1 MIELF
6 PGLRSLRAFDAA
18 SRHLSFTR
26 AAADMRVTPAA
37 ISHQIKEIEDQLGV
51 SLFQRT
57 SRTMHLTRE
66 GEMLQAAAAESLE
79 TLGAALQKIR
89 KLKNPKRLNVSAS
102 PSIGAKWLVPRLDR
116 FLAEVP
122 GADVHVDVSASLI
135 DFERDDIDIAIRFG
149 KGNYPGMRSD
159 ILFQDHVFPV
169 CSPSLIHD
177 DKPLKTP
184 RDLLRYP
191 LIHLDWDAEGLPWP
205 NWRMWMLA
213 AGVKDFDADAGLH
226 FSQTSLAVQAAIN
239 CQGIALGDSNLVADD
254 LAVGRL
260 IKPFE
265 LSLRAPPQFA
275 YYVISPLADAD
286 AAMVKAF
293 REWSLKEAAQ
303 TAGQPL

>member
-6 PGLRSLRAFDAA
+6 PGLRSLRAFEAA
-18 SRHLSFTR
+18 SRHLSFTK
-26 AAADMRVTPAA
+26 AAEDMRVTPAA

-51 SLFQRT
+51 MLFTRT

-66 GEMLQAAAAESLE
+66 GEVLRTAAIESLDA
-79 TLGAALQKIR
+79 LNAALLKIR
-89 KLKNPKRLNVSAS
+89 KLGNPKRLNVSAS

-149 KGNYPGMRSD
+149 RGNYPGMRSD
-159 ILFQDHVFPV
+159 LLFQDHVFPV
-169 CSPSLIHD
+169 CSPRLIKD

-184 RDLLRYP
+184 TDLLRYP

-205 NWRMWMLA
+205 TWRMWMLA
-213 AGVKDFDADAGLH
+213 AGVKDFDSAAGLH

-239 CQGIALGDSNLVADD
+239 CQGIALGDSSLVADD
-254 LAVGRL
+254 LEAGRL

-265 LSLRAPPQFA
+265 LSLRAPPEFA
-275 YYVISPLADAD
+275 YHVISPLSSADQP
-286 AAMVKAF
+286 MVKAF

-303 TAGQPL
+303 TVGQTL